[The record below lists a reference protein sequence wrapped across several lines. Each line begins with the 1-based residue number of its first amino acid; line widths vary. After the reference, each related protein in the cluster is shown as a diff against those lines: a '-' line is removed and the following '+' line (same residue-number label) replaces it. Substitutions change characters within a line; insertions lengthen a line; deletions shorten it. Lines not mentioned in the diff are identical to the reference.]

1 MSYNTKLEDELREPE
16 EGLDRTA
23 RLGEEVER
31 ELRALIEQQAQGLFQ
46 QLSERTGLLST
57 ELERSKQ
64 ELSTLN
70 LSVAR
75 LEQDATESRRSIE
88 LCSTRVAA
96 LDEARSHHQEALRD
110 FEVRVAAEV
119 QRLELLE
126 RKMPEELQAARTALQ
141 GLIEASERRGQD
153 ALQRLRTEGEQ
164 QAIKERGAR
173 QALEA
178 RAAHVTRRERLL
190 WWSVALLALAQVAT
204 IILALR

>member
-1 MSYNTKLEDELREPE
+1 MAQ
-16 EGLDRTA
+16 GLDRTA

-64 ELSTLN
+64 QLSTLK

-96 LDEARSHHQEALRD
+96 LDEAWSHHQEALRD
-110 FEVRVAAEV
+110 LEVRVAAEV

-126 RKMPEELQAARTALQ
+126 RKMPEELHAARTALQ

-153 ALQRLRTEGEQ
+153 ALQQLRTEGEQ
-164 QAIKERGAR
+164 QAIEECGAR

-178 RAAHVTRRERLL
+178 RAAHITRRERLL
-190 WWSVALLALAQVAT
+190 WWAVALLALAQVAT
-204 IILALR
+204 SVLALR